1 MFTNAV
7 VGMLWDRQLGKGR
20 NSMNSKVSMPFWCV
34 SNRVRDPFGD
44 HVMDPVSSVEV
55 CTILCQAREK
65 GLIDYTS
72 AHDDDLVEWDPAN
85 SQDDLDSNSEASK
98 TLQTIKSKL
107 DKANLAMKMVT
118 CSLHGNTVFRNGG
131 LTNPDPDIRALA
143 AQKVMRTIR
152 IGNLFGA
159 EFLTYWV
166 ARDGFECQ
174 FAIPWDRC
182 YGYIENGLNLA
193 TRYIKD
199 NKFSIKAGTIESK
212 PNEPRGEMFLA
223 TTGHA
228 LALIS
233 RLEDPAFWNVNPEI
247 LQHEGMANLS
257 AINAIAMAVH
267 AGKLPFFHMGNQ
279 KPGQFDNDSPV
290 MTGMDGLKEAI
301 GVLWML
307 ARANWKGYIEFDNH
321 MLRTDAAPGKDNSLK
336 LRMEFIEHNA
346 ASLRLAEKKAEQ
358 LANNK
363 VLNQLHAALC
373 DKPSPLAKALATY
386 DFKSLSE
393 AKIDYKK
400 LNQTSAAVAGLDL
413 EFNKAIL
420 GLGGLPAE

>member
-1 MFTNAV
+1 M
-7 VGMLWDRQLGKGR
+7 K
-20 NSMNSKVSMPFWCV
+20 SKVSMPFWCV
-34 SNRVRDPFGD
+34 GNTGRDPFGGT
-44 HVMDPVSSVEV
+44 VMDPFTSLEV
-55 CTILCQAREK
+55 CTTLCQAREA

-72 AHDDDLVEWDPAN
+72 AHDDDLVEWNPA
-85 SQDDLDSNSEASK
+85 SPQDDLDSNSETSK
-98 TLQTIKSKL
+98 TLRAMKAMMDKSKL
-107 DKANLAMKMVT
+107 SMKMVT
-118 CSLHGNTVFRNGG
+118 CSLHGNSVFRNGG

-152 IGNLFGA
+152 IGNFFGA

-193 TRYIKD
+193 TRYIKE

-228 LALIS
+228 LAIIS
-233 RLEDPAFWNVNPEI
+233 QLEDPSFWNVNPEI
-247 LQHEGMANLS
+247 LQHEGMTNLS
-257 AINAIAMAVH
+257 AINAIAMAIH

-290 MTGMDGLKEAI
+290 LTGQDGLKEMI

-307 ARANWKGYIEFDNH
+307 IKADWKGYVEFDNH
-321 MLRTDAAPGKDNSLK
+321 MLRTDMAPGKENASK
-336 LRMEFIEHNA
+336 LRMDFIKHNV
-346 ASLRLAEKKAEQ
+346 ASLRMAEQ
-358 LANNK
+358 KAAQLAGNAALDK
-363 VLNQLHAALC
+363 LHAAIC
-373 DKPSPLAKALATY
+373 DKPSPLAKALTNY
-386 DFKSLSE
+386 DFKALSE

-400 LNQTSAAVAGLDL
+400 LNETPVGVAALDF

-420 GLGGLPAE
+420 GLG